1 MKPNLLNSWVNLIE
15 PKIGT
20 IPRPAEKPFPFV
32 LCTMG
37 IMNIASTMTTFSG
50 LLCTI
55 NFPIPA
61 RMIFFQCLIWRNIP
75 TPISMIPVRII
86 GPSIAVWM
94 ICGWNI
100 MIAKSPWPRF
110 PMALYLTKVDL
121 STSVPPPNPWKRMKI
136 KALEQVEQIKRRFSI
151 YSFSFIFFYLL
162 FEVI

>member
-1 MKPNLLNSWVNLIE
+1 MVVMKKKGCLIPVLIVVVALAVGIEVGVSQMTNNPGSTNKETVPVVFDALQYEVKDKKNISETELIEQLGELIE

-61 RMIFFQCLIWRNIP
+61 RMIFFQCLI
-75 TPISMIPVRII
+75 
-86 GPSIAVWM
+86 
-94 ICGWNI
+94 
-100 MIAKSPWPRF
+100 
-110 PMALYLTKVDL
+110 
-121 STSVPPPNPWKRMKI
+121 
-136 KALEQVEQIKRRFSI
+136 
-151 YSFSFIFFYLL
+151 
-162 FEVI
+162 